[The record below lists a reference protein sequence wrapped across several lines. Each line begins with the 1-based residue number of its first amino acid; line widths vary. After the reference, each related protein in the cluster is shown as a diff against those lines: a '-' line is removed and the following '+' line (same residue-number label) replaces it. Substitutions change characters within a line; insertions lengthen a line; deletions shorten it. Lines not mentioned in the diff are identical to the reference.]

1 MVAFNKFFTAV
12 FLAIAYAS
20 VSQAVPYSQDVKHS
34 THRVRE
40 IGRGLKVEVYHP
52 QTSYTTFGDG
62 LAGPALRGG
71 DLKSKTIA
79 VVRQRLGVDERSVNF
94 KSGFSQ
100 SSESYGYVK
109 QQHNGI
115 PFANAVANVAFKD
128 DKIVAFG
135 SSFVKTKNI
144 ASFTPAVSLDKAI
157 SIAENALDGKRNEH
171 PAALEYYAK
180 PDGSVV
186 LTHVLQ
192 VQNEAA
198 DTWYEAFV
206 DAHSGEVVSVTDF
219 VADASYHVLPIN
231 KMVIP
236 EGLETIVDPQ
246 ITSASPSGWH
256 NDGSSES
263 DSTTGNNVV
272 AYKGSQSSL
281 TKESEAGHIYSYI
294 VDPETEPST
303 ENNLDAARTNAFY
316 VANMIHD
323 ITYLYGFTEASYN
336 FQNTNFDK
344 GGKAED
350 KVLLSVQDASGTNNA
365 NFATPPDGQSG
376 RCRMYLW
383 TLTKPR
389 RDGSFEN
396 DIIAHEL
403 THGLTNRMTG
413 GGTGR
418 CLQTTEAGGMGEGWS
433 DAFADWL
440 WQKSGTIQDYKL
452 GWYVYKP
459 EGIRTHPYSTDA
471 TVNPLKYSNVKGNY
485 AVHNI
490 GEVWANMLHNV
501 HGALLDAHGF
511 SDTAFTNPDGD
522 AGNVVF
528 MRLFIDALAIQPCNP
543 TFVNARD
550 AWIQADANRYEG
562 THKCL
567 IWKVFASKGLG
578 AKAEKFVDNFD
589 VPDECKDATEEP
601 EVPDVPDVPD
611 VPEEE
616 EEETISPGEGWL

>member
-1 MVAFNKFFTAV
+1 MVAFNRFFTAV
-12 FLAIAYAS
+12 FLAVAYAS
-20 VSQAVPYSQDVKHS
+20 VSQAVPFEQDVKHA
-34 THRVRE
+34 THRIRE
-40 IGRGLKVEVYHP
+40 IGRGLKVEVFHP
-52 QTSYTTFGDG
+52 PTSYSTFGDG
-62 LAGPALRGG
+62 ISGPLLKGG
-71 DLKSKTIA
+71 DLKSQTIA
-79 VVRQRLGVDERSVNF
+79 AVRQRLGVDEASVTF
-94 KSGFSQ
+94 KSGYAQ
-100 SSESYGYVK
+100 SSESFGYVK
-109 QQHNGI
+109 QQHNDV

-128 DKIVAFG
+128 NKLVAFG
-135 SSFVKTKNI
+135 SSFVKPKKI
-144 ASFTPAVSLDKAI
+144 ASSTPSISLEKAV
-157 SIAENALDGKRNEH
+157 SIAENALEGKRNEH
-171 PAALEYYAK
+171 PAGLEYYVT
-180 PDGSVV
+180 PGGSVV
-186 LTHVLQ
+186 LTHVVQ
-192 VQNEAA
+192 VQNEATDA
-198 DTWYEAFV
+198 WYEAFV
-206 DAHSGEVVSVTDF
+206 DAHSGDVVSVTDF

-246 ITSASPSGWH
+246 ITTASPNGWH

-281 TKESEAGHIYSYI
+281 TKESSEGHVYTYV
-294 VDPETEPST
+294 VDPDTEPNT
-303 ENNLDAARTNAFY
+303 TNNLDAARTNAFY
-316 VANMIHD
+316 VSNMIHD
-323 ITYLYGFTEASYN
+323 ITYLYGFTEAAYN

-350 KVLLSVQDASGTNNA
+350 KVLMSVQDSSGTNNA

-383 TLTKPR
+383 TMTTPR

-440 WQKSGTIQDYKL
+440 WQKNGTIQDYKL

-459 EGIRTHPYSTDA
+459 EGIRAYPYSTDPA
-471 TVNPLKYSNVKGNY
+471 VNPLKYSNVKGNY
-485 AVHNI
+485 AVHSI
-490 GEVWANMLHNV
+490 GTVWANMLHNV
-501 HGALLDAHGF
+501 HAALLAAHGY
-511 SDTAFTNPDGD
+511 SETAFTNPDAHAD

-562 THKCL
+562 SHKCL

-578 AKAEKFVDNFD
+578 ANADKFVDNFD
-589 VPDECKDATEEP
+589 VPTECKDSAEE
-601 EVPDVPDVPD
+601 
-611 VPEEE
+611 
-616 EEETISPGEGWL
+616 GGA